1 MAYQTRCPE
10 CQAKLRLDDTPAADE
25 EVECPKCGTQFT
37 PMASSV
43 AAKPS
48 PKSEKAPK
56 SEKSDKPKLGDK
68 SKKSSKKGDAKAE
81 GDGKKKK
88 YKAKKK
94 KSNVAVM
101 AMMVAG
107 AFVILACIGTI
118 AYLLLSKSGKIED
131 LLTYVP
137 GDFNHTRGVNVG
149 LINRYP
155 GYKPEMEK
163 QLAVAIKEVAD
174 EIAKAADVEPGLFL
188 DYAISSKKR
197 EGGTAG
203 QIFVLKSARKF
214 DATALLAKLGGAAQN
229 IDGQAYTKLAG
240 KAGLLTN
247 ACVYAPTDRLVI
259 VVTAAGNQDAVLRAS
274 IGGRK
279 QKETT
284 LGAKL
289 GATGGRVTK
298 GNIWL
303 LVQATGDLSGYIKS
317 LGEGVKDSHSQVT
330 SQTEQSKM
338 FGMFVNFGG
347 RGVVMG
353 AALQCAN
360 KEAAKSLYTQVSE
373 GPLSK
378 GDDSEPPN
386 DFKKVFSS
394 YATKEFKIYLADLTF
409 NTTGDCAY
417 FQSRL
422 IKDKAQQMLG
432 TFNNPNAADSAP
444 VGVGGINPFGR

>member
-25 EVECPKCGTQFT
+25 EVECPKCGTHFR
-37 PMASSV
+37 PMSSST

-48 PKSEKAPK
+48 PKSEKSP
-56 SEKSDKPKLGDK
+56 KSDKPKIGDK
-68 SKKSSKKGDAKAE
+68 MKKSGKKSDAKAE
-81 GDGKKKK
+81 GDVKKKK

-101 AMMVAG
+101 VMMVAG
-107 AFVILACIGTI
+107 AFVILTCIGTI

-163 QLAVAIKEVAD
+163 QLAVAIKDVAD
-174 EIAKAADVEPGLFL
+174 EIAKAADVEPNLFL

-279 QKETT
+279 QKENT

-289 GATGGRVTK
+289 GATGGRVTRR
-298 GNIWL
+298 GCFWWR
-303 LVQATGDLSGYIKS
+303 VTGRSGARWRKKWRWRKS
-317 LGEGVKDSHSQVT
+317 IFRRSGFWGRT
-330 SQTEQSKM
+330 SP
-338 FGMFVNFGG
+338 
-347 RGVVMG
+347 R
-353 AALQCAN
+353 
-360 KEAAKSLYTQVSE
+360 
-373 GPLSK
+373 
-378 GDDSEPPN
+378 
-386 DFKKVFSS
+386 
-394 YATKEFKIYLADLTF
+394 
-409 NTTGDCAY
+409 
-417 FQSRL
+417 
-422 IKDKAQQMLG
+422 
-432 TFNNPNAADSAP
+432 
-444 VGVGGINPFGR
+444 

>member
-48 PKSEKAPK
+48 AKSEKAPK
-56 SEKSDKPKLGDK
+56 PEKFSKPKSGDKPKK
-68 SKKSSKKGDAKAE
+68 SAKKTEAKAG

-94 KSNVAVM
+94 KNNVAVM
-101 AMMVAG
+101 IMMVAG
-107 AFVILACIGTI
+107 AFVILTCIGAI
-118 AYLLLSKSGKIED
+118 AYLLLSKSGKIEE

-163 QLAVAIKEVAD
+163 QLAVGIKAAAD
-174 EIAKAADVEPGLFL
+174 EIATAADVAPDTFL
-188 DYAISSKKR
+188 DYVISSKKR
-197 EGGTAG
+197 ENGTSG
-203 QIFVLKSARKF
+203 QILVFKTAKKI
-214 DATALLAKLGGAAQN
+214 DGTALLAKLGGAAQN

-240 KAGLLTN
+240 KAGMLNN
-247 ACVYAPTDRLVI
+247 ACVYVPTDRLIVI
-259 VVTAAGNQDAVLRAS
+259 VTSVGNQDAVLRAS

-279 QKETT
+279 QKENT

-303 LVQATGDLSGYIKS
+303 LLQATGDLSDYIKS
-317 LGEGVKDSHSQVT
+317 LGEGIKTSHSQIA

-353 AALQCAN
+353 CALQCAS
-360 KEAAKSLYTQVSE
+360 KEAAKSVYTQTSE

-378 GDDSEPPN
+378 GDDSEAPN
-386 DFKKVFSS
+386 DFKKVFTSHS
-394 YATKEFKIYLADLTF
+394 TKEFKIFLADLTF
-409 NTTGDCAY
+409 STTGDCAY

-422 IKDKAQQMLG
+422 LKDKAQQLLT
-432 TFNNPNAADSAP
+432 TFNNPNTADTAP
-444 VGVGGINPFGR
+444 AGGGGIGQMGR